1 MMRILH
7 IDSSPMLQVSSSRK
21 LSQALIDAICQRY
34 PDATVIA
41 RDLGR
46 NPPPHLR
53 EETFLA
59 LTGKIEASNEQTRK
73 EVSDIYSAIRE
84 LNDCDALVI
93 GAPMINHSVSSA
105 LKTWID
111 QVCQARMTFR
121 FTPEGA
127 QGLVKNKPTFIVST
141 RGGVYSSEESRAMDH
156 QESYL
161 ISTLKLMGI
170 EDVHV
175 LPAEGVDKTHP
186 GREQAE
192 KGALAQIPD
201 LLSYVFNKSIR

>member
-7 IDSSPMLQVSSSRK
+7 IGSSPMLQVSSSRK

-34 PDATVIA
+34 PDVTVIA

-73 EVSDIYSAIRE
+73 EVSDIYDAIRE
-84 LNDCDALVI
+84 LNECDVLVI

-121 FTPEGA
+121 FTVEGA
-127 QGLVKNKPTFIVST
+127 QGLVKDKPTFIVST
-141 RGGVYSSEESRAMDH
+141 RGGVYSSEENRAMDH

>member
-1 MMRILH
+1 
-7 IDSSPMLQVSSSRK
+7 
-21 LSQALIDAICQRY
+21 
-34 PDATVIA
+34 
-41 RDLGR
+41 
-46 NPPPHLR
+46 
-53 EETFLA
+53 
-59 LTGKIEASNEQTRK
+59 
-73 EVSDIYSAIRE
+73 
-84 LNDCDALVI
+84 
-93 GAPMINHSVSSA
+93 
-105 LKTWID
+105 
-111 QVCQARMTFR
+111 MTFR

-127 QGLVKNKPTFIVST
+127 QGLVKDKPTFIVST
-141 RGGVYSSEESRAMDH
+141 RGGVYSSEDH

-201 LLSYVFNKSIR
+201 LLSYAFNKILR

>member
-1 MMRILH
+1 MMKVLH
-7 IDSSPMLQVSSSRK
+7 IDSSPMLSASSSRK
-21 LSQALIDAICQRY
+21 LSQALTDAICLRY
-34 PDATVIA
+34 PDATVTH

-53 EETFLA
+53 EETFLT
-59 LTGKIEASNEQTRK
+59 LTGKIDAPDDRTRK
-73 EVSDIYSAIRE
+73 EVSDIHDAIRE
-84 LNDCDALVI
+84 LNECDVLVI

-127 QGLVKNKPTFIVST
+127 QGLVKDKPTFIVST
-141 RGGVYSSEESRAMDH
+141 RGGVYSSEEHRAMDH

-192 KGALAQIPD
+192 NSALAQIPD
-201 LLSYVFNKSIR
+201 LLSYVFNKLIK

>member
-1 MMRILH
+1 MMKILH
-7 IDSSPMLQVSSSRK
+7 IDSSPMLHASSSRK
-21 LSQALIDAICQRY
+21 LSQALTDAICQRY
-34 PDATVIA
+34 PDAAVIA

-59 LTGKIEASNEQTRK
+59 LTGKIRASNEQTRK
-73 EVSDIYSAIRE
+73 EVSDIYDAIRE
-84 LNDCDALVI
+84 LNECDVLVI

-127 QGLVKNKPTFIVST
+127 QGLVKDKPTFIVST

-175 LPAEGVDKTHP
+175 LAAEGVDKTHP